1 MGELQQIKLENDML
15 REEVK
20 LLNYAM
26 EEKDAKINVLKN
38 ELIEFIQ
45 GSKRSQKGS
54 PKKSAKSS
62 KHSRQK

>member
-26 EEKDAKINVLKN
+26 DEKDNRINVLKN
-38 ELIEFIQ
+38 
-45 GSKRSQKGS
+45 
-54 PKKSAKSS
+54 
-62 KHSRQK
+62 

>member
-26 EEKDAKINVLKN
+26 EEKDAKIDLLKN
-38 ELIEFIQ
+38 
-45 GSKRSQKGS
+45 
-54 PKKSAKSS
+54 
-62 KHSRQK
+62 